1 MQYRA
6 RMTDSVRPIRFSALL
21 LRPATPP
28 RATWS
33 FVVLPQGASRQL
45 PSRGPVAVQ
54 GRFNGVPFQATLQ
67 PDGQGSHW
75 LKIERAL
82 RGAAGASVKDEIAI
96 ELVPA
101 TDEPEPSVPADL
113 RKALAGDAEAR
124 RQWHSLTPAAR
135 RDWVQWLA
143 SAKRVETRERRVAG
157 ACDMLAKGKRRI
169 CCFDR
174 SGIYSKAFSAPQA
187 AD

>member
-1 MQYRA
+1 MSE
-6 RMTDSVRPIRFSALL
+6 SVRPIRFSAILH
-21 LRPATPP
+21 RPATPP

-33 FVVLPQGASRQL
+33 FLLLPEGASRQL
-45 PSRGPVAVQ
+45 PSRGLVAVE
-54 GRFNGVPFQATLQ
+54 GRFNGLPFDATLQ
-67 PDGQGSHW
+67 PDGQGGHW

-82 RGAAGASVKDEIAI
+82 REAAGAAVKDEIAI

-101 TDEPEPSVPADL
+101 TEEPEPRVPVDL
-113 RKALAGDAEAR
+113 RKALAGHAEAH
-124 RQWHSLTPAAR
+124 RQWHGLTPVAR

-143 SAKRVETRERRVAG
+143 SAKRAQTRERRVAG
-157 ACDMLAKGKRRI
+157 ACDMLAKGKRHI

-174 SGIYSKAFSAPQA
+174 SGIYSKEFSAPQA